1 MKSQERFQNID
12 ILRGLL
18 MVIMA
23 IDHAYLIFY
32 QIHYDESWNRMLP
45 DYGSIAIFFTRWI
58 SNICAPGFALLMGMS
73 MVFYSV
79 KKQQESSK
87 NSNVFFFIKRGLI
100 LIILQHLLDLPA
112 FIFNFNFIEK
122 MPLFRGGVLYALGV
136 SLIIASFFINWKYK
150 LQIIIGFGIVVFNY
164 FIANTILKDAS
175 NSSIINLLFIPGVN
189 NWVSINYPAIP
200 WLGITLIGL
209 GVGKYFINHSK
220 KLNFTFLVL
229 GLTFLIV
236 FIFFRTLNIGD
247 YKHTMYPNSIINYL
261 AVIKYPP
268 SIAFTVLTMWILS
281 LLFWIITILKNH
293 IIFRPLLVFGKASL
307 FFYFAHIYM
316 FIFLSK
322 FLPHTFPLSV
332 MYLIWLTVLVLLYPL
347 CMYYIN
353 FRLQRINLFI
363 WRYL

>member
-1 MKSQERFQNID
+1 
-12 ILRGLL
+12 
-18 MVIMA
+18 
-23 IDHAYLIFY
+23 
-32 QIHYDESWNRMLP
+32 
-45 DYGSIAIFFTRWI
+45 
-58 SNICAPGFALLMGMS
+58 MGMS

-100 LIILQHLLDLPA
+100 LILLQQLLDLPTL
-112 FIFNFNFIEK
+112 IFNFNSIDK
-122 MPLFRGGVLYALGV
+122 IPLFRGGVLYALGF

-175 NSSIINLLFIPGVN
+175 NSSIINLLFIPGIN
-189 NWVSINYPAIP
+189 NWVSVNYPALP
-200 WLGITLIGL
+200 WLGITFIGL
-209 GVGKYFINHSK
+209 GAGRYFISNSK
-220 KLNFTFLVL
+220 KLKFTFLFI
-229 GLTFLIV
+229 GITFVIV
-236 FIFFRTLNIGD
+236 FMILRTLSMGE
-247 YKHTMYPNSIINYL
+247 YKHTMYPISITNYL

-268 SIAFTVLTMWILS
+268 SITFVVLTMGILS

-322 FLPHTFPLSV
+322 FLPHTFPLLV
-332 MYLIWLTVLVLLYPL
+332 MYLIWLTALVLLYPL
-347 CMYYIN
+347 CKYYIN
-353 FRLQRINLFI
+353 FKLQRINSFF

>member
-1 MKSQERFQNID
+1 MKNQERFQNID

-32 QIHYDESWNRMLP
+32 HIHYDESWNRMLP

-100 LIILQHLLDLPA
+100 LILLQQLLDLPRL
-112 FIFNFNFIEK
+112 IFNFNSIDK
-122 MPLFRGGVLYALGV
+122 IPLFRGGVLYALGS
-136 SLIIASFFINWKYK
+136 SLILASFFINWKYK
-150 LQIIIGFGIVVFNY
+150 LQIITGFGIVVFNY
-164 FIANTILKDAS
+164 FVANTILIDAS
-175 NSSIINLLFIPGVN
+175 NSSIISLLFIPGVN
-189 NWVSINYPAIP
+189 NWVSVNYPAIP
-200 WLGITLIGL
+200 WLGITFIGL
-209 GVGKYFINHSK
+209 GVGRYFINHSK
-220 KLNFTFLVL
+220 KSNLIFLFTGITLV
-229 GLTFLIV
+229 IV
-236 FIFFRTLNIGD
+236 FIIFRTLNMGD

-268 SIAFTVLTMWILS
+268 SIAFVVLTTGILS
-281 LLFWIITILKNH
+281 LLFWIITILKHH

-307 FFYFAHIYM
+307 FFYFAHIY
-316 FIFLSK
+316 IFTLFSK
-322 FLPHTFPLSV
+322 ILPHTFPLIIL
-332 MYLIWLTVLVLLYPL
+332 YLIWLTGLILLYPL
-347 CMYYIN
+347 CKYYIY
-353 FRLQRINLFI
+353 FKSQRINSFI

>member
-1 MKSQERFQNID
+1 
-12 ILRGLL
+12 

-100 LIILQHLLDLPA
+100 LILLQQLLDLPTL
-112 FIFNFNFIEK
+112 IFNFNSIDK
-122 MPLFRGGVLYALGV
+122 IPLFRGGVLYALGF

-175 NSSIINLLFIPGVN
+175 NSSIINLLFIPGIN
-189 NWVSINYPAIP
+189 NWVSVNYPALP
-200 WLGITLIGL
+200 WLGITFIGL
-209 GVGKYFINHSK
+209 GVGRYFISNSK
-220 KLNFTFLVL
+220 KLKFTFLFI
-229 GLTFLIV
+229 GITFVIV
-236 FIFFRTLNIGD
+236 FMILRTLSMGD
-247 YKHTMYPNSIINYL
+247 YKHTMYPISITNYL

-268 SIAFTVLTMWILS
+268 SITFVVLTMGILS
-281 LLFWIITILKNH
+281 LLFWIITIVKTH

-347 CMYYIN
+347 CKYYIN

>member
-1 MKSQERFQNID
+1 
-12 ILRGLL
+12 

-79 KKQQESSK
+79 KKQKESSK

-100 LIILQHLLDLPA
+100 LILLQQLLDLPTL
-112 FIFNFNFIEK
+112 IFNFNSIDK
-122 MPLFRGGVLYALGV
+122 IPLFRGGVLYALGF

-175 NSSIINLLFIPGVN
+175 NSSIINLLFIPGIN
-189 NWVSINYPAIP
+189 NWVSVNYPALP
-200 WLGITLIGL
+200 WLGITFIGL
-209 GVGKYFINHSK
+209 GAGRYFISNSK
-220 KLNFTFLVL
+220 KLKFTFLFI
-229 GLTFLIV
+229 GITFVIV
-236 FIFFRTLNIGD
+236 FMILRTLSMGD
-247 YKHTMYPNSIINYL
+247 YKHTMYPISITNYL

-268 SIAFTVLTMWILS
+268 STTFVVLTMGILS
-281 LLFWIITILKNH
+281 LLFWIITILKNY

-322 FLPHTFPLSV
+322 FLPHTFPLLV
-332 MYLIWLTVLVLLYPL
+332 MYLIWLTALVLLYPL
-347 CMYYIN
+347 CKYYIN
-353 FRLQRINLFI
+353 FKLQRINSFI

>member
-1 MKSQERFQNID
+1 MKNQERFQNID

-79 KKQQESSK
+79 KKQQVSSK

-100 LIILQHLLDLPA
+100 LILLQQLLDLPTL
-112 FIFNFNFIEK
+112 IFNFNTIDK
-122 MPLFRGGVLYALGV
+122 IPLFRGGVLYALGF

-189 NWVSINYPAIP
+189 NWVSVNYPVIP
-200 WLGITLIGL
+200 WLGIAFIGL
-209 GVGKYFINHSK
+209 GVGRYFISNSK
-220 KLNFTFLVL
+220 KLNFT
-229 GLTFLIV
+229 
-236 FIFFRTLNIGD
+236 
-247 YKHTMYPNSIINYL
+247 Y
-261 AVIKYPP
+261 
-268 SIAFTVLTMWILS
+268 
-281 LLFWIITILKNH
+281 
-293 IIFRPLLVFGKASL
+293 
-307 FFYFAHIYM
+307 
-316 FIFLSK
+316 
-322 FLPHTFPLSV
+322 
-332 MYLIWLTVLVLLYPL
+332 
-347 CMYYIN
+347 
-353 FRLQRINLFI
+353 LFI
-363 WRYL
+363 YWNNFCNSVYHFSYAKHGRL